1 MVGITSSAAKGQSC
15 ALTPSVILFG
25 GGNVVVINLL
35 AGILRRVG
43 ISPATVF
50 LCRGGSCAAMGAH
63 PYENRINNQT
73 MIL

>member
-50 LCRGGSCAAMGAH
+50 CAAAGLARLWGA
-63 PYENRINNQT
+63 PV
-73 MIL
+73 